1 MKYLKYIFISLLTG
15 ITSIVPGLSGGT
27 IFAIFNISED
37 LVSAIKKVST
47 LRIENI
53 KKYFALPLI
62 IGMGSLLSSIIY
74 AKLFVN
80 IIDEW
85 KYFLIFLFIGLI
97 LFSTPILL
105 NQAKN
110 NDKLERKSLIIFT
123 VGIIITLAIL
133 SVSPSSTVTTN
144 PYSPLYLI
152 KYTFISI
159 INGMTMIIP
168 GISGT
173 NVLLIFGEY
182 NNYINFTSNFT
193 QYFLQNILFIISV
206 MIGSIL
212 SSYILSYIFKR
223 FRVRFFALIA
233 GMNFAII
240 FYLLFLMFT
249 QDIFKQTSIL
259 IIFTQS
265 ILGFILG
272 YSIIKLSNR

>member
-1 MKYLKYIFISLLTG
+1 MKYLKYFFICLLTG

-37 LVSAIKKVST
+37 LVKSIKKVST
-47 LRIENI
+47 LKIKNI

-62 IGMGSLLSSIIY
+62 IGIGSLISSVFY
-74 AKLFVN
+74 AKLLVN
-80 IIDEW
+80 IIDKW
-85 KYFLIFLFIGLI
+85 IYFLIFLFIGLI

-105 NQAKN
+105 NEAKN
-110 NDKLERKSLIIFT
+110 NYNKLEHKSFAIFTLGIVITLII
-123 VGIIITLAIL
+123 L
-133 SVSPSSTVTTN
+133 SISPSSTIVTN

-152 KYTFISI
+152 KYVFVSI

-173 NVLLIFGEY
+173 NILLIFGEY

-193 QYFLQNILFIISV
+193 QYILQNILFIISV
-206 MIGSIL
+206 VIGSIL
-212 SSYILSYIFKR
+212 SSYLLSYIIKK

-240 FYLLFLMFT
+240 FYLLFLIFT
-249 QDIFKQTSIL
+249 NNGSEHTSVIL
-259 IIFTQS
+259 IQS
-265 ILGFILG
+265 ILGYAIG
-272 YSIIKLSNR
+272 YAIIKISNR